1 VTELRLVAVVGD
13 HLRHRWSAGELA
25 SDPHFRLAGVV
36 SERQPPQPEGRP
48 GNEQELVSRHF
59 AARREA
65 EERHFGAAPGWGELG
80 TDVVEVAHGEANG
93 TDVFE
98 WVTARQADFL
108 LTYGC
113 SIIRPPLLDA
123 FAGRTVNVHLGLSPY
138 YRGHG
143 TNFWPLVNGEPECVG
158 ATVHLATADV
168 DAGPVLRQARPAM
181 AADDGQ
187 HDIGCKALAAG
198 VDALRDV
205 LPAFAAGRVEP
216 VPQASGGRVYRR
228 RDFEEQAAEALTT
241 LRERFEA
248 GLIAA
253 YLAEKPARDARF
265 PIVE

>member
-13 HLRHRWSAGELA
+13 HLRHRWYASELA
-25 SDPHFRLAGVV
+25 ADPRFRLAGVV
-36 SERQPPQPEGRP
+36 SERQPSQPEGRT

-65 EERHFGAAPGWGELG
+65 EERHFGAAPGWSELG
-80 TDVVEVAHGEANG
+80 ADVVEVADGEANG

-98 WVTARQADFL
+98 WVSARVPDLL

-113 SIIRPPLLDA
+113 GILRTPLLDLC
-123 FAGRTVNVHLGLSPY
+123 AGRTINVHLGLSPY
-138 YRGHG
+138 YRGHA

-158 ATVHLATADV
+158 ATIHLATADV
-168 DAGPVLRQARPAM
+168 DAGPILRQARPQM
-181 AADDGQ
+181 APGDGQ

-198 VDALRDV
+198 VDALREV
-205 LPAFAAGRVEP
+205 LPAFAAGRVVP
-216 VPQASGGRVYRR
+216 VPQAPGGRVYRR
-228 RDFEEQAAEALTT
+228 RDFEEQATEALTT

-248 GLIAA
+248 GMIAT
-253 YLAEKPARDARF
+253 YLAQKPARDGGF